1 MPYCKY
7 VVSIL
12 LSTTLTISAIDLN
25 DTQTIIEE
33 ASQATKELQADF
45 ETIINEPEVI
55 EEERKEVEKET
66 LVTPKEVITV
76 QEIEKDKMAT
86 TLVENNQTT
95 INSTVESNITVQ
107 KPTLVINNESN
118 ETKPITETLDDNKS
132 LIERN
137 TTIES
142 NITTEKPTPIINNES
157 NETKP
162 ITETLD
168 DDDEIEGSA
177 EQGLI
182 IFKTHIKEYC
192 GMKGDEFAK
201 HYTQEDWDDI
211 YDDKEFKKVLIE
223 ICPKMKN
230 RYQDEWTPHLY
241 QFSLKYASDS
251 DEIPDC

>member
-12 LSTTLTISAIDLN
+12 LATTITISAIDLN

-33 ASQATKELQADF
+33 ASQATKTLQADF
-45 ETIINEPEVI
+45 ETIINEPEVL
-55 EEERKEVEKET
+55 EEERKEVEK
-66 LVTPKEVITV
+66 P
-76 QEIEKDKMAT
+76 
-86 TLVENNQTT
+86 N
-95 INSTVESNITVQ
+95 
-107 KPTLVINNESN
+107 
-118 ETKPITETLDDNKS
+118 
-132 LIERN
+132 
-137 TTIES
+137 
-142 NITTEKPTPIINNES
+142 PIINNES
-157 NETKP
+157 NETSP

-168 DDDEIEGSA
+168 ENKSLLESNITIESNITAEKPTPVINNESNETTPITETLDDDEIEGSA

-192 GMKGDEFAK
+192 EMRGDEFAK

-223 ICPKMKN
+223 ICPKMKD
-230 RYQDEWTPHLY
+230 RYQDKWTPHLY